1 VRGHLLNFA
10 TPRFLHNE
18 GVPSVS
24 CVHKTLQ
31 LNALLIP
38 RDLLSPLP
46 RPGTFAYSCRMQQLS
61 RTTTACAT
69 ALLDTVPGL
78 LWYVRRHM
86 RRHRK
91 GLSVPQFRALV
102 QIQSN
107 PQISLSCVAEHLG
120 ASLPTTSRL
129 IGNLVSKGFLSRSE
143 SPSDRRQVVLVLTP
157 RGKAIIDAAR
167 AASIA
172 QMEKEFAPL
181 PAQDRETVCRAMT
194 VLADFVDNA
203 RATKAADA
211 AAVAP
216 APLAQ
221 RPRARSRR
229 TPLTA
234 IRG

>member
-1 VRGHLLNFA
+1 
-10 TPRFLHNE
+10 
-18 GVPSVS
+18 
-24 CVHKTLQ
+24 
-31 LNALLIP
+31 
-38 RDLLSPLP
+38 
-46 RPGTFAYSCRMQQLS
+46 MQQLS

-129 IGNLVSKGFLSRSE
+129 IANLVTKGFLSRSE
-143 SPSDRRQVVLVLTP
+143 SRSDRRQVVLVLTP
-157 RGKAIIDAAR
+157 RGRAIIDAAR

-172 QMEKEFAPL
+172 QMEQEFAPL
-181 PAQDRETVCRAMT
+181 AAGDRETVCRAMT
-194 VLADFVDNA
+194 ILAGFVENA
-203 RATKAADA
+203 RCKSAT
-211 AAVAP
+211 P
-216 APLAQ
+216 APSSQGQGGASPGSGGSVPRRH
-221 RPRARSRR
+221 RPAARR
-229 TPLTA
+229 TAVTVN
-234 IRG
+234 RG